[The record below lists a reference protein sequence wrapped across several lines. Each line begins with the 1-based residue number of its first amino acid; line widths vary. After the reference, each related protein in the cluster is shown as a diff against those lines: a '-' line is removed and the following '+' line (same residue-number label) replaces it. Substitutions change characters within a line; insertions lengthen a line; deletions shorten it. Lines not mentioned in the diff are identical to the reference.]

1 MRGEGEAGG
10 DGDGSPGWV
19 GRPGG
24 SLGWWEAKIVVFL
37 MTVMMVIVTLR
48 IACLRGA
55 QKRALGDV

>member
-1 MRGEGEAGG
+1 MPGEGEAGG

-24 SLGWWEAKIVVFL
+24 SLGWGEAKSGGFL

-48 IACLRGA
+48 IACLRVA
-55 QKRALGDV
+55 QKCALGDV